1 MNAKKNLC
9 AMIPADLHAKVIAE
23 KEQLALSTLGEY
35 VELVLKEHFEGGKTI
50 MAATKT
56 LAFQISE
63 ELDQRLKN
71 FIAAEKK
78 RGRKIS
84 QKEFVISLIE
94 QALAEADEEFEAAEA
109 AAAEDLADGVED
121 MDQEDEVTSDVES
134 DEDAEPDDAPEGDA
148 EADAALAD
156 CAGADAGYDDPA
168 FGADAERAV

>member
-84 QKEFVISLIE
+84 QKEDSSNRRWPNMRRRTRPRKRPTNEIPHGRRGMNPGGFFLGGELSC
-94 QALAEADEEFEAAEA
+94 
-109 AAAEDLADGVED
+109 
-121 MDQEDEVTSDVES
+121 TSI
-134 DEDAEPDDAPEGDA
+134 PIT
-148 EADAALAD
+148 
-156 CAGADAGYDDPA
+156 
-168 FGADAERAV
+168 

>member
-56 LAFQISE
+56 LASQISE

-84 QKEFVISLIE
+84 QKEFVIGLIE
-94 QALAEADEEFEAAEA
+94 QALAEYEAQNQSEETTNE
-109 AAAEDLADGVED
+109 
-121 MDQEDEVTSDVES
+121 
-134 DEDAEPDDAPEGDA
+134 
-148 EADAALAD
+148 
-156 CAGADAGYDDPA
+156 
-168 FGADAERAV
+168 

>member
-78 RGRKIS
+78 RGRKI
-84 QKEFVISLIE
+84 I
-94 QALAEADEEFEAAEA
+94 
-109 AAAEDLADGVED
+109 
-121 MDQEDEVTSDVES
+121 
-134 DEDAEPDDAPEGDA
+134 
-148 EADAALAD
+148 
-156 CAGADAGYDDPA
+156 
-168 FGADAERAV
+168 R

>member
-50 MAATKT
+50 MAAPKPW
-56 LAFQISE
+56 LQISE

-84 QKEFVISLIE
+84 QKEFVIGLIE
-94 QALAEADEEFEAAEA
+94 QALAEYEAQNQTEETTNE
-109 AAAEDLADGVED
+109 
-121 MDQEDEVTSDVES
+121 
-134 DEDAEPDDAPEGDA
+134 
-148 EADAALAD
+148 
-156 CAGADAGYDDPA
+156 
-168 FGADAERAV
+168 

>member
-1 MNAKKNLC
+1 MDAKKNLC

-71 FIAAEKK
+71 FIATEKK

-84 QKEFVISLIE
+84 QKEFVIGLIE
-94 QALAEADEEFEAAEA
+94 QALDAYEAQNPPEPASEE
-109 AAAEDLADGVED
+109 
-121 MDQEDEVTSDVES
+121 
-134 DEDAEPDDAPEGDA
+134 
-148 EADAALAD
+148 
-156 CAGADAGYDDPA
+156 
-168 FGADAERAV
+168 

>member
-50 MAATKT
+50 MAVTKT

-84 QKEFVISLIE
+84 QKEFVIGLIE
-94 QALAEADEEFEAAEA
+94 QALAEYEAQNQTEETTNE
-109 AAAEDLADGVED
+109 
-121 MDQEDEVTSDVES
+121 
-134 DEDAEPDDAPEGDA
+134 
-148 EADAALAD
+148 
-156 CAGADAGYDDPA
+156 
-168 FGADAERAV
+168 